1 MHMELKNHLELF
13 LDIRLIRMKKAIR
26 SSIVKAI
33 SFRMRDY
40 RQKNDAYVQHR
51 INDILE
57 YL

>member
-1 MHMELKNHLELF
+1 MELKNHLELF